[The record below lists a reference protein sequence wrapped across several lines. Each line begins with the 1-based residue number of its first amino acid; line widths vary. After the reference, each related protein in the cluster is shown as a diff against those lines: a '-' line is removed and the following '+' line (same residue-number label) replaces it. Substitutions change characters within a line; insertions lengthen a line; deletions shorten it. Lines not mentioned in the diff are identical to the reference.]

1 MIRGFWQFFFPPS
14 KTIQKEN
21 YKQQAST
28 LSAIY
33 KSLPDLVFC
42 LDNNGRYTSCNHYYE
57 VFSGCTEADI
67 IGKTP
72 NEVHK
77 IDEEMAKFFVDTDN
91 KVLNENSVLKMEEWV
106 TYPDRSRRLLET
118 IKAPLLLDGKVTG
131 ILGISRD
138 ITEHKAAEKAAY
150 AASRAKS
157 DFLAR
162 MSHEIRTP
170 MNAIIGMAELALRAD
185 DLADAR
191 EHILTVKQAGL
202 NLLSIINDIL
212 DFSKIE
218 SGKFEIIPGDYSF
231 SSLVNDVIS
240 IIRMRVIDSQVRF
253 AVNIDSHIPNALIGD
268 EIRIRQALLNLL
280 SNAVKYTEKGFV
292 SLTVMGELIDEET
305 INLVVEVV
313 DSGIG
318 IKKEDIPNL
327 FGEYTQFDLE
337 KNRGIEGAG
346 LGLAITKRIV
356 KAMDGEISVYSE
368 YGKGSLFS
376 ITLPQKIRAPEPLAS
391 IKNINDISVIVYERR
406 EIYANSIVLTV
417 DNLGVNCSLVA
428 TDEDF
433 LDKMKTGI
441 YSFVFIS
448 FALYSKN
455 KDTILRFGGN
465 AKIVVLTE
473 FGESVPDSSLNI
485 LAMPAHSI
493 SIANILNGES
503 DSFAYNENNEL
514 IVRFT
519 APSARV
525 LVVDDINTNLKV
537 VEGLL
542 LPYKMK
548 VDLCKNGLEAI
559 RAINQNQYDLVFMD
573 HKMPEMDGI
582 ETTQRIRDQ
591 GREDQYLWSVPII
604 ALTANAVSGTRE
616 MFIGNGFNDFLTKP
630 IDTVMLNA
638 ILEKWIPKPKK
649 NSLPVG
655 DMGVSAEKKRGKR
668 KILKID
674 GIDVEN
680 GISISGGS
688 EEIYL
693 ETLGMYY
700 KDCREKVKEIRDCLE
715 KGNIPL
721 YVIHVH
727 GLKSASANIGAIA
740 LSEAAKA
747 LEMAGGQGDM
757 GYVESHNEIFINDLE
772 SLLEKINAV
781 LITYRKNKKE
791 SAGPANTGLLKQEL
805 LKLKKALETLDAS
818 VINEITENLR
828 SFVLSDRDDS
838 IIKGISDNI
847 LMAEYDAA
855 INLIKDFAKDGE

>member
-1 MIRGFWQFFFPPS
+1 MTQNIWKKLIIRLKNKKG
-14 KTIQKEN
+14 EN

-28 LSAIY
+28 FSAIY

-42 LDNNGRYTSCNHYYE
+42 LDNYGRYTSCNHSYE
-57 VFSGCTEADI
+57 LFTGHSEAEI
-67 IGKTP
+67 IGKSP
-72 NEVHK
+72 DEVHK
-77 IDEEMAKFFVDTDN
+77 IDEEMAHFFVETDK
-91 KVLNENSVLKMEEWV
+91 KVLTEKAVLKMEEWV
-106 TYPDRSRRLLET
+106 TYPDRSRRLMET
-118 IKAPLLLDGKVTG
+118 IKAPLLLDGEVTG

-170 MNAIIGMAELALRAD
+170 MNAIIGMAELALRAEE
-185 DLADAR
+185 LNDAR

-218 SGKFEIIPGDYSF
+218 SGKFEILPGEYSF
-231 SSLVNDVIS
+231 SSLGNDVIS

-253 AVNIDSHIPNALIGD
+253 AVNIDSSIPNALIGD

-292 SLTVMGELIDEET
+292 SLTVMGEQADEDT
-305 INLVVEVV
+305 VNLVLEVV

-318 IKKEDIPNL
+318 IKQEDIPNL

-356 KAMDGEISVYSE
+356 KAMGGEIGVYSE
-368 YGKGSLFS
+368 YGKGSVFS
-376 ITLPQKIRAPEPLAS
+376 ILLPQKIRSPGPLAS
-391 IKNINDISVIVYERR
+391 VKNAKDVSVIVYERR

-417 DNLGVNCSLVA
+417 DNLGVNCSLVE

-433 LDKMKTGI
+433 HQKMETGE
-441 YSFVFIS
+441 YTFVFIS
-448 FALYSKN
+448 FALYNKN
-455 KDTILRFGGN
+455 KDTIIKFGIN
-465 AKIVVLTE
+465 TKIVVLTE
-473 FGESVPDSSLNI
+473 FGETIPNFNLNI

-493 SIANILNGES
+493 SIANILNGET
-503 DSFAYNENNEL
+503 DSFSYNENNEL

-519 APSARV
+519 APDAKV

-548 VDLCKNGLEAI
+548 VVLCKNGLEAI
-559 RAINQNQYDLVFMD
+559 RALNFSQYDLVFMD
-573 HKMPEMDGI
+573 HKMPELDGI
-582 ETTQRIRDQ
+582 ETTKRIREQ
-591 GREDQYLWSVPII
+591 GKDDPYYLNVPII
-604 ALTANAVSGTRE
+604 ALTANAVSGIKE

-630 IDTVMLNA
+630 IDTIMLNA
-638 ILEKWIPKPKK
+638 VLEKWIPKAKK
-649 NSLPVG
+649 KGLLIGN
-655 DMGVSAEKKRGKR
+655 MNVSAEKKHDKR
-668 KILKID
+668 KFPDID
-674 GIDVEN
+674 GLDVDS

-688 EEIYL
+688 EDIYL
-693 ETLGMYY
+693 ETLGMFY
-700 KDCREKVKEIRDCLE
+700 KDCLE
-715 KGNIPL
+715 KINYIGECLENGNIQL

-727 GLKSASANIGAIA
+727 GLKSASANIGALE

-747 LEMAGGQGDM
+747 LENAGAQGDM
-757 GYVESHNEIFINDLE
+757 GYIERHNDVFVRELKL
-772 SLLEKINAV
+772 LLERINAV
-781 LITYRKNKKE
+781 LVTFRRNKKE
-791 SAGPANTGLLKQEL
+791 SAEPVNSGLLKQEL
-805 LKLKKALETLDAS
+805 GKLKTALETLDAN
-818 VINEITENLR
+818 VINETSEALR
-828 SFVLSDRDDS
+828 NFVLSDRDDRL
-838 IIKGISDNI
+838 IKDISDNI
-847 LMAEYDAA
+847 LLAEYDAA
-855 INLIKDFAKDGE
+855 INLIKDFVKDGD